1 SMAIAVLHQG
11 QLPIPSLNLHCS
23 IALKSVVP
31 IPHSLELF
39 LVPFM
44 KVARVST
51 TASEQP
57 LTEEESL
64 DKEFDSLTSDEWER
78 LKRYVPTPETRDLVA
93 A

>member
-39 LVPFM
+39 LVPFGP
-44 KVARVST
+44 VPFFTYREIDPIILGT
-51 TASEQP
+51 P
-57 LTEEESL
+57 LT
-64 DKEFDSLTSDEWER
+64 
-78 LKRYVPTPETRDLVA
+78 VPKK
-93 A
+93 